1 MVRQIVRQR
10 RLACSSFV
18 TLTYG
23 EAKGGINSQEVGVVA
38 VLLPSCYLIHSL
50 PDHLKLGEAAVN
62 PAPGILQFT
71 LDRTQDPETLV
82 YLSQQEEIR
91 VRGNLSLL
99 KICHDCRIEF
109 RSNCLFC
116 SSPHPDISFPSTAVY
131 FPHHI
136 MGLTGRIYIFFVIP
150 PNNPR

>member
-1 MVRQIVRQR
+1 MVRQIVRQP

-50 PDHLKLGEAAVN
+50 LDHLKLGEAAVN

-71 LDRTQDPETLV
+71 LDRTQDPESLV

-109 RSNCLFC
+109 RSNCLSLLFTT
-116 SSPHPDISFPSTAVY
+116 PGHLISLDSGIFPSPYHGVDRKNI
-131 FPHHI
+131 H
-136 MGLTGRIYIFFVIP
+136 FFVIP
-150 PNNPR
+150 PNNP